1 MSKKAP
7 STLINMFL
15 SLTVIAVVAA
25 AVLALVS
32 GVTAE
37 PIRDAEKQKTEKA
50 LKEVLPEFASSQTDT
65 VAVGECKFPC
75 TKVFDQNNSLVGV
88 AVVAT
93 SKKGFGGDLGVM
105 FGFTPEGD
113 INGYKVL
120 NTSETPGLGAKAA
133 EWFQKDGKGCVIGKN
148 PKSANM
154 TVKKDGGEVDAIS
167 GSTITSRAFCD
178 AIALAYSAFES
189 VTKGGNE

>member
-1 MSKKAP
+1 MAKKAP

-15 SLTVIAVVAA
+15 SLTVIAVVAS

-37 PIRDAEKQKTEKA
+37 PIRLADQKKTEDA
-50 LKEVLPEFASSQTDT
+50 LKQVLPQFASTQTDT
-65 VAVGECKFPC
+65 VDQMPL
-75 TKVFDQNNSLVGV
+75 TRVFDNNGSLVGV

-93 SKKGFGGDLGVM
+93 SHKGFGGDLRIM
-105 FGFTPEGD
+105 FGFTPDGD
-113 INGYKVL
+113 ICGYQVL
-120 NTSETPGLGAKAA
+120 ATSETPGLGAKADG
-133 EWFQKDGKGCVIGKN
+133 WFQKDGKGSVIGMNPDKN
-148 PKSANM
+148 NI

-178 AIALAYSAFES
+178 AVSIAYNTFK
-189 VTKGGNE
+189 KGGLQQ